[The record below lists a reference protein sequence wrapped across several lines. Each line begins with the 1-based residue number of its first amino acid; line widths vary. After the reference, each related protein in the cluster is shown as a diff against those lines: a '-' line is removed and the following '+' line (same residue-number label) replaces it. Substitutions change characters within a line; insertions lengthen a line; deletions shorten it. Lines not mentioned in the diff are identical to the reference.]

1 MLDNKDLKK
10 LENLLDRKLDEKTAS
25 LRHEFKANSDSLRQ
39 EFKSDLKANSDSLR
53 QELKSSTDTLRH
65 DFKSE
70 LSKELRPIKSDVAAI
85 HREIRT
91 IVNFFDTD
99 YIKLSRRVEKIE
111 RNKIYF

>member
-25 LRHEFKANSDSLRQ
+25 LRHEF
-39 EFKSDLKANSDSLR
+39 KANSDSLR

-111 RNKIYF
+111 QFLNLKPATE